1 MIFYMYIKKEEEK
14 QLMPILIDHL
24 FSLLLFLYD
33 VGCKLMLTRIG
44 QETNWLLKI
53 GLNIFGSVRFW
64 TKINNQTNFF
74 FNFLNRTEPK
84 TGSNQLISVR
94 FFSLPNRFKP
104 KLFQLVHSPK
114 KSLIPTSKK
123 ATKNLPCLGILM
135 LCAYN

>member
-1 MIFYMYIKKEEEK
+1 M
-14 QLMPILIDHL
+14 LPILIDHL

-74 FNFLNRTEPK
+74 FFEPNRTENRFKPINF
-84 TGSNQLISVR
+84 GSVR
-94 FFSLPNRFKP
+94 FFPLPNRFKP
-104 KLFQLVHSPK
+104 KLFQLVHIPK
-114 KSLIPTSKK
+114 KSLHRRRQRKNFLVWAFWCSVPKPPTIKIRASKSK
-123 ATKNLPCLGILM
+123 AY
-135 LCAYN
+135 AQ